1 MSNSIKIL
9 DCTLRDGGY
18 ANEWLFG
25 EKNIKS
31 IMQNLI
37 SSNADIIEC
46 GFLKPIIYNPNKT
59 LFSCIEDLK
68 HQLPPNIANKKFTL
82 MINFGEVDK
91 EDISACN
98 DPNIALRIVFKKA
111 EITEALDYCNKL
123 KKKGYEIFINP
134 MHTNSYSMDELK
146 ALAYEVN
153 KIAPSAFTITDTT
166 GSMSENDVLN
176 IFETINKNL
185 SADISLCFHSHNN
198 LQLSFANAKT
208 IINVCKNRNLIIDST
223 VFGMGRCAGN
233 LCTELIMQYLND
245 NYNKNYNILP
255 ILKIINTQIS
265 PIYPHTPWGYSIP
278 YYLSAINHCHPN
290 YAKFLSEKN
299 DLTLETIDIL
309 LKKIPKENK
318 SIFDKEL
325 INKIY
330 SDISSI
336 KLIAG
341 KI

>member
-1 MSNSIKIL
+1 MSNNIKIL

-25 EKNIKS
+25 ENSIKT
-31 IMQNLI
+31 IIENLI
-37 SSNADIIEC
+37 SSNVDIIEC

-68 HQLPPNIANKKFTL
+68 TQLPKSCMTKVFTL
-82 MINFGEVDK
+82 MINFGEVDID
-91 EDISACN
+91 DISDCK

-111 EITEALDYCNKL
+111 EITDALEYCHKL

-134 MHTNSYSMDELK
+134 MHTNSYSNEELK
-146 ALAYEVN
+146 SLAYEVN
-153 KIAPSAFTITDTT
+153 KITPSVLTITDTT
-166 GSMSENDVLN
+166 GSMSENETLN
-176 IFETINKNL
+176 ICEILNKNL
-185 SADISLCFHSHNN
+185 SPDISLCFHSHNN
-198 LQLSFANAKT
+198 LQLSFANALA
-208 IINVCKNRNLIIDST
+208 IIKACKNRNLIIDST
-223 VFGMGRCAGN
+223 VFGMGRGAGN
-233 LCTELIMQYLND
+233 LCTELIMHYLND
-245 NYNKNYNILP
+245 NCNKKYKIPP
-255 ILKIINTQIS
+255 ILKIIDTQIS
-265 PIYPHTPWGYSIP
+265 PIYPQKPWGYSIP
-278 YYLSAINHCHPN
+278 YFLSAINRCHPN

-299 DLTLETIDIL
+299 NLPLETIDML
-309 LKKIPKENK
+309 LKKIPEEHK

-336 KLIAG
+336 ELIAG